1 MPEQAPDPLIEDI
14 ESGGGLTIQTLLPAT
29 TWMVNQ
35 IKIG

>member
-14 ESGGGLTIQTLLPAT
+14 ESGGLTIQTLLPAT